1 VPLGPSSAAGVWNVN
16 AMGTFTVSGSGFST
30 LPFGG

>member
-1 VPLGPSSAAGVWNVN
+1 VWNVN
-16 AMGTFTVSGSGFST
+16 AMGTFTASGSGFST